1 MPASQ
6 KELGIQHLNT
16 SGSLGFYHET
26 TAKDQRWDFK
36 IYSPGTPRENDGGAR
51 YQTIMSICFCV
62 QFYKSDDRL
71 VIKTSEIRR
80 TSYYFFKSG
89 TQSDLERSLSESHYH
104 AMSPVMHV
112 NMCVQGRGSAES

>member
-26 TAKDQRWDFK
+26 TAKDQRRDFK
-36 IYSPGTPRENDGGAR
+36 IYSPGTPREYDGGAR

-80 TSYYFFKSG
+80 TSYYFFLNQG
-89 TQSDLERSLSESHYH
+89 HSLILREVSLKATTMQCHL
-104 AMSPVMHV
+104 
-112 NMCVQGRGSAES
+112 